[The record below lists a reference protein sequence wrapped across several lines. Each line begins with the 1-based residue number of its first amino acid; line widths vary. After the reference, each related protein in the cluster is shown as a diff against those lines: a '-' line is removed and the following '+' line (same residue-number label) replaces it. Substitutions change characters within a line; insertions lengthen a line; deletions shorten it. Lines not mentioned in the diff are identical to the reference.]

1 VFFTRRS
8 RPIVAIDG
16 PAASG
21 KSTTAR
27 AVAEAL
33 GFAHVDSGALYRAVT
48 LLALELPEPPERWR
62 PEDLVARARTRGLSL
77 ASAGAGGGG
86 TAAVTLRGTVVADA
100 LRGDAVTREVSRVAA
115 MAPVREFVNRL
126 LRDAVP
132 DGGVVLDGRDIGTAV
147 FPDAEVKVFLVA
159 DPDER
164 ARRRLAERGS
174 ASDQRSV
181 RAEAEALVRRDVRDS
196 SRDVAPLARAS
207 DAVLL
212 DTTALSF
219 EQQVRAIVELVK
231 RRAASL
237 DHTGG
242 PG

>member
-48 LLALELPEPPERWR
+48 LLALELPEPPERWQA
-62 PEDLVARARTRGLSL
+62 EDLVARARVRAL
-77 ASAGAGGGG
+77 ALAAAGAGG
-86 TAAVTLRGTVVADA
+86 TAGVTVQGASVTDA

-115 MAPVREFVNRL
+115 MGPVRDFVNRL

-164 ARRRLAERGS
+164 ARRRLAERGR

-196 SRDVAPLARAS
+196 SRDVAPLARAA
-207 DAVLL
+207 DALLL
-212 DTTALSF
+212 DTTELSF

-231 RRAASL
+231 RRASSL

-242 PG
+242 AG